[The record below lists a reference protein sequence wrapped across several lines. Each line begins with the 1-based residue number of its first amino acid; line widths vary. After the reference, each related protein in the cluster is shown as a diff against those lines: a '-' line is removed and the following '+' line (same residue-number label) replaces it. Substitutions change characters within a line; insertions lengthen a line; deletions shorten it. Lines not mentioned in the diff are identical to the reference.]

1 MSQVSDVGQGRKIG
15 SPGLCD
21 GVMFPVWEA
30 SGGGRVVTSL
40 GRRKQFN
47 KKNTYLGND
56 LPEFETNEEIVFP
69 TSFQRENHFH

>member
-1 MSQVSDVGQGRKIG
+1 
-15 SPGLCD
+15 
-21 GVMFPVWEA
+21 
-30 SGGGRVVTSL
+30 VVTSL

-69 TSFQRENHFH
+69 ASFQRENHFPLILFGQEGEVVLRLIFQKNCSGSK